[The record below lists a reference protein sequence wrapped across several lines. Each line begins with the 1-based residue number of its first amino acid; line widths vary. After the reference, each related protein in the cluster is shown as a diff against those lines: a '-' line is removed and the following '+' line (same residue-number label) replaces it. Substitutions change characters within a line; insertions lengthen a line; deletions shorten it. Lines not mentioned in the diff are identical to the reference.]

1 MAFLISQEG
10 DNDIVALYEIGA
22 RTYGLESAAA
32 YAAQLRERFQ
42 FLAEFPRSVRERDE
56 VTPPVRIAPFRG
68 HIIAYRIESED
79 VVVIRVL
86 HHSADWQ
93 SEL

>member
-1 MAFLISQEG
+1 MAFLISQEA
-10 DNDIVALYEIGA
+10 DSDIVALYDFGA
-22 RTYGLESAAA
+22 RTYGLVAAAA
-32 YAAQLRERFQ
+32 YAAQLRDRFQ
-42 FLAEFPRSVRERDE
+42 FLAEFPRSVREREE

-68 HIIAYRIESED
+68 HIIAYRIENED